1 MQGAYHAQAQPLAL
15 PRGALL
21 NNGRYRIERELNRG
35 GTAVVYAAEDRTTHT
50 HVALKVMHGP
60 DLVPLKVVK
69 REITFSSSVSHDN
82 IVRLLDVFA
91 ERQQLVIVWELISGP
106 DLLDLLNECGGR
118 MPEDMAAFYFTQAL
132 RGLVF
137 MHANGFCH
145 RDIKPENCMV
155 QRANMQLKLIDFGL
169 SKHLASARTLGVGT
183 PDYMSPEIL
192 VHQQQLAAYDG
203 GVGGGGPGGGH
214 APPLPYDARRVDA
227 WAMGVLM
234 YLLVTGRYP
243 FEDEA
248 HPNNLAA
255 TVTNVL
261 AGRVRPLP
269 GNVSRGCAE
278 LIAGLLQPRPE
289 RRSSLLDL
297 VDNQWLSA
305 AASQYAARVRQQVQQ
320 QHRQQLQM
328 QQLQMQAAAAAGTAP
343 PGFALQAPQQPWEEG
358 GGPEQWIDLREYREL
373 AAAGR
378 TSTGA
383 GPMGTGPHGNLAP
396 ISESSRNQR
405 SGPGGGTAFA
415 AAPAGPVAAAAAVGS
430 STPLPPPPTSP
441 MGQHRLYGMQ
451 RPAVASTAASSGGGA
466 AAGGVVLWDAGS
478 STSTTDEAVAAAGS
492 MRHVAGVH
500 PTIHSTVPGGSSS
513 SPSSSGGPSEADSVA
528 TAVGGGGDVVMSEVS
543 GGRQQ
548 QQQQQQQPAAAA
560 SRQHHAHHHGHC
572 LLRSHHHQH
581 DDRQQQLQQQQPQPQ
596 PPQQQ
601 PQKQRQVDTR
611 QHAAAPSSAATP
623 GPAQHTSGHGVPA
636 DSSSSR
642 PHHHRIHN
650 HHRPHTHR
658 SRHNHHNHTGG
669 AATPATSRARRSSS
683 GSGDEDIG
691 GAGGTGDAEAGSA
704 GGAGLR
710 AVRWGKSAAGGDG
723 ACAMEA
729 DLSVQSR
736 QAAMA
741 AAAADGGAGP
751 EDQQATAGGGGGA
764 AGAGA
769 APKGPL
775 AKMRAY
781 FRKKLDVM

>member
-183 PDYMSPEIL
+183 P
-192 VHQQQLAAYDG
+192 G
-203 GVGGGGPGGGH
+203 GLHEP
-214 APPLPYDARRVDA
+214 
-227 WAMGVLM
+227 
-234 YLLVTGRYP
+234 RYP

-305 AASQYAARVRQQVQQ
+305 AASQYAAR
-320 QHRQQLQM
+320 
-328 QQLQMQAAAAAGTAP
+328 
-343 PGFALQAPQQPWEEG
+343 APQQPWEEG

-396 ISESSRNQR
+396 ISD
-405 SGPGGGTAFA
+405 
-415 AAPAGPVAAAAAVGS
+415 
-430 STPLPPPPTSP
+430 
-441 MGQHRLYGMQ
+441 
-451 RPAVASTAASSGGGA
+451 SGGGA

-528 TAVGGGGDVVMSEVS
+528 TAVGGGGDVVMSE
-543 GGRQQ
+543 
-548 QQQQQQQPAAAA
+548 
-560 SRQHHAHHHGHC
+560 
-572 LLRSHHHQH
+572 
-581 DDRQQQLQQQQPQPQ
+581 LQWL
-596 PPQQQ
+596 
-601 PQKQRQVDTR
+601 
-611 QHAAAPSSAATP
+611 
-623 GPAQHTSGHGVPA
+623 G
-636 DSSSSR
+636 
-642 PHHHRIHN
+642 
-650 HHRPHTHR
+650 
-658 SRHNHHNHTGG
+658 
-669 AATPATSRARRSSS
+669 
-683 GSGDEDIG
+683 
-691 GAGGTGDAEAGSA
+691 
-704 GGAGLR
+704 
-710 AVRWGKSAAGGDG
+710 
-723 ACAMEA
+723 
-729 DLSVQSR
+729 
-736 QAAMA
+736 
-741 AAAADGGAGP
+741 
-751 EDQQATAGGGGGA
+751 
-764 AGAGA
+764 
-769 APKGPL
+769 
-775 AKMRAY
+775 
-781 FRKKLDVM
+781 

>member
-1 MQGAYHAQAQPLAL
+1 MQGAYQPQAQPLAL

-192 VHQQQLAAYDG
+192 VHQQQLATYDG
-203 GVGGGGPGGGH
+203 AGAGGGGH
-214 APPLPYDARRVDA
+214 APPPPYDARRVDA

-243 FEDEA
+243 FEDES

-269 GNVSRGCAE
+269 ASVSRGCAE

-305 AASQYAARVRQQVQQ
+305 AAAQYAARVRQQM
-320 QHRQQLQM
+320 HA
-328 QQLQMQAAAAAGTAP
+328 AAAAAGAGAP
-343 PGFALQAPQQPWEEG
+343 PGYARQQQQPQPWEAG

-378 TSTGA
+378 AGA
-383 GPMGTGPHGNLAP
+383 GPHSGLAP
-396 ISESSRNQR
+396 IAEGSRHQR
-405 SGPGGGTAFA
+405 VGPGGGTAFA
-415 AAPAGPVAAAAAVGS
+415 AAPAGPMAAAVAAAGGA
-430 STPLPPPPTSP
+430 PLPPPPTSP
-441 MGQHRLYGMQ
+441 MGHHHLYGLQ
-451 RPAVASTAASSGGGA
+451 PAAGAATAVSGGGA
-466 AAGGVVLWDAGS
+466 AVSGGGAMLWNAGS
-478 STSTTDEAVAAAGS
+478 SASTTDEAVAAAGA

-500 PTIHSTVPGGSSS
+500 PTLHSVVPGGGSSS
-513 SPSSSGGPSEADSVA
+513 SPSSSGGPSEAGSVA
-528 TAVGGGGDVVMSEVS
+528 TAVGGGGDDVVMGEAAD
-543 GGRQQ
+543 
-548 QQQQQQQPAAAA
+548 QQQQQPVAAP
-560 SRQHHAHHHGHC
+560 QHHAHHHGHC
-572 LLRSHHHQH
+572 LLRTHHHHQKQQQ
-581 DDRQQQLQQQQPQPQ
+581 DARQQ
-596 PPQQQ
+596 PPAA
-601 PQKQRQVDTR
+601 PGAA
-611 QHAAAPSSAATP
+611 AAAPSAAQPVPQTSA
-623 GPAQHTSGHGVPA
+623 GDVSGG
-636 DSSSSR
+636 SSR
-642 PHHHRIHN
+642 PHRHHHHHHH
-650 HHRPHTHR
+650 HHRPHH
-658 SRHNHHNHTGG
+658 HLQHHHHHHHNGGG
-669 AATPATSRARRSSS
+669 AAVASSRARRSSS
-683 GSGDEDIG
+683 DSSSAGDEDRSTGG
-691 GAGGTGDAEAGSA
+691 GAGNAAADSNTA
-704 GGAGLR
+704 GGGGLR
-710 AVRWGKSAAGGDG
+710 AIRWGKSAAAAAGTGTGGDG
-723 ACAMEA
+723 ACAMDAE
-729 DLSVQSR
+729 SPVGQGK
-736 QAAMA
+736 QA
-741 AAAADGGAGP
+741 AAAAGGGAGP
-751 EDQQATAGGGGGA
+751 GDDVAAAGGGGA
-764 AGAGA
+764 AAAAA
-769 APKGPL
+769 APRGPL